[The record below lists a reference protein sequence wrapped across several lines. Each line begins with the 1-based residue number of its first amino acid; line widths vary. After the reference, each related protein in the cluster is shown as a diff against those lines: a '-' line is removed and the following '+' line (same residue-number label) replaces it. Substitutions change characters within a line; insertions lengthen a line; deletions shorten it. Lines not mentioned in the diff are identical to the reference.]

1 MQDFINIA
9 SHLADEA
16 GKIARQYFRADLDII
31 SKNDQSPVTIAD
43 QSIETRLREIL
54 AQQRANDSILGEE
67 FDSVTGTSG
76 YTWVIDPIDGTKSF
90 IMGRPT
96 FGTLIALWQGDKP
109 ILGLIDQPILKE
121 RWIGGPDLPT
131 TFNGKPCKTRPCTKL
146 SSAVGGSTTAAM
158 FAGRLSG
165 LGERLEQSCK
175 LGWGSDCYAYGLL
188 ASGHVDLIVEA
199 DLKPHDFAAL
209 VPVIMGAGGKIADYN
224 DQEITLD
231 SVGEVIAT
239 GDPAL
244 YPIVKEL
251 IDNHINA

>member
-1 MQDFINIA
+1 MQEFIELA

-16 GKIARQYFRADLDII
+16 GKIARQYFRADFDIT
-31 SKNDQSPVTIAD
+31 SKSDQSPVTIAD
-43 QSIETRLREIL
+43 QSIEKRLRTIL
-54 AQQRANDSILGEE
+54 AQQRPDDTIIGEE
-67 FDSVTGTSG
+67 FTNTNGMSG

-96 FGTLIALWQGDKP
+96 FGTLIALWQNGKP
-109 ILGLIDQPILKE
+109 LLGIIDQPILNE
-121 RWIGGPDLPT
+121 RWIGGPNIPT
-131 TFNGKPCKTRPCTKL
+131 TFNGAPCKTRSCTNL
-146 SSAVGGSTTAAM
+146 TSAVGGSTTTAM
-158 FAGRLSG
+158 FTGPLTG
-165 LGERLEQSCK
+165 LGEQLEKNCK

-188 ASGHVDLIVEA
+188 ASGYVDLVVEA
-199 DLKPHDFAAL
+199 DLKIHDFAAL

-224 DQEITLD
+224 NQPITLD

-251 IDNHINA
+251 IDKHINA